1 MKLYGEQSFKTES
14 KIREYLG
21 NEEQILRMEKRM
33 EKRQGLEMKKVC
45 CNFLP
50 DALQ

>member
-1 MKLYGEQSFKTES
+1 MKLYGEKSFKTES

-21 NEEQILRMEKRM
+21 NEEQILQKRM